1 MPLTPAEASEPVTDI
16 IPLAAKT
23 RNAKIA
29 QLRRQLHQ
37 VEDGGAEIPSR
48 RIFGYARP

>member
-29 QLRRQLHQ
+29 QLRRRPQPGGA
-37 VEDGGAEIPSR
+37 GGAEIPSR